1 MASRRSK
8 SLAQRSNDTM
18 TLIIDKTDNYSQ
30 MENYFYINPSN
41 LNKIKSLTN
50 EQFHIAKIK
59 NIKPQEI
66 TPLFLTILF
75 TKMKINGTVEV
86 IISEPI
92 SVMQSYEA
100 KIIEANA
107 KIGGFTDIKTIDS
120 LFLDERVNKKIPTLS
135 VTFKRPL
142 KRGNLQEEI
151 YKQDELR
158 REQYNKMNKSA
169 AMRRKSNEI
178 PSGRRISKTNQDNNK
193 NEIPSGRRISKTNQ
207 DNNKNDIP
215 SGRRISKTN
224 QDNNKN
230 DIPSGR
236 RISKPSQENLKVDI
250 PVSNRRL
257 SNQNSK
263 VNEYVPV
270 NANRRL
276 STQNTSP
283 SKKLDS
289 SGNLRS
295 NARRTTESNVELNS
309 RLNKYSK
316 RK

>member
-41 LNKIKSLTN
+41 LNKIKSLSN
-50 EQFHIAKIK
+50 EQFELAKIK

-86 IISEPI
+86 LISEPI

-120 LFLDERVNKKIPTLS
+120 LFLDERKNKKIPTLS

-169 AMRRKSNEI
+169 AMRRKSNE
-178 PSGRRISKTNQDNNK
+178 
-193 NEIPSGRRISKTNQ
+193 
-207 DNNKNDIP
+207 IP

>member
-151 YKQDELR
+151 YKQDEKR
-158 REQYNKMNKSA
+158 REKYSKFTESA
-169 AMRRKSNEI
+169 AIRRKSNEI
-178 PSGRRISKTNQDNNK
+178 PSGRRIS
-193 NEIPSGRRISKTNQ
+193 RTNQ

-215 SGRRISKTN
+215 SGRRVSKTN
-224 QDNNKN
+224 QENKNDIPTGRRISRNNQDNNIN

-236 RISKPSQENLKVDI
+236 RISKPSNEKIKNDI

-257 SNQNSK
+257 SNQNTK
-263 VNEYVPV
+263 INEYVPV

-289 SGNLRS
+289 SSNLRS
-295 NARRTTESNVELNS
+295 NVRRSTEANNEINS

>member
-75 TKMKINGTVEV
+75 TKMKVNGTVEV

-120 LFLDERVNKKIPTLS
+120 LFLDERINKKIPTLS

-151 YKQDELR
+151 YKQDEIR
-158 REQYNKMNKSA
+158 SQQYNKFKESA
-169 AMRRKSNEI
+169 AVRRKSNEI
-178 PSGRRISKTNQDNNK
+178 PSGRRISKTNQD
-193 NEIPSGRRISKTNQ
+193 
-207 DNNKNDIP
+207 NKNDIP

-230 DIPSGR
+230 DIP
-236 RISKPSQENLKVDI
+236 I
-250 PVSNRRL
+250 SNRRL
-257 SNQNSK
+257 SNQNTK
-263 VNEYVPV
+263 VNENIPV
-270 NANRRL
+270 YSSRRL
-276 STQNTSP
+276 SNQNISP
-283 SKKLDS
+283 TKNLNS
-289 SGNLRS
+289 SSNLRT
-295 NARRTTESNVELNS
+295 NIRRSTESNIESNS

>member
-8 SLAQRSNDTM
+8 SLAQRSNDKM

-41 LNKIKSLTN
+41 LNKIKSLSN
-50 EQFHIAKIK
+50 EQFELAKIK

-86 IISEPI
+86 LISEPI

-120 LFLDERVNKKIPTLS
+120 LFLDERINKKIPTLS

-151 YKQDELR
+151 YKQDEKR
-158 REQYNKMNKSA
+158 REKYSKFTESA
-169 AMRRKSNEI
+169 AIRRKSNEI
-178 PSGRRISKTNQDNNK
+178 PSGRRISRTNQDNN
-193 NEIPSGRRISKTNQ
+193 I
-207 DNNKNDIP
+207 
-215 SGRRISKTN
+215 
-224 QDNNKN
+224 N

-236 RISKPSQENLKVDI
+236 RISKPSNEKIKNDI

-257 SNQNSK
+257 SNQNTK
-263 VNEYVPV
+263 INEYVPV

-289 SGNLRS
+289 SSNLRS
-295 NARRTTESNVELNS
+295 NVRRSTEANNEINS

>member
-193 NEIPSGRRISKTNQ
+193 N
-207 DNNKNDIP
+207 
-215 SGRRISKTN
+215 
-224 QDNNKN
+224 

>member
-193 NEIPSGRRISKTNQ
+193 N
-207 DNNKNDIP
+207 DIP

-295 NARRTTESNVELNS
+295 NVRRTTESNVELNS

>member
-193 NEIPSGRRISKTNQ
+193 N
-207 DNNKNDIP
+207 DIP

-236 RISKPSQENLKVDI
+236 RISKPIQENLKVDI

>member
-75 TKMKINGTVEV
+75 TKMKVNGTVEV

-120 LFLDERVNKKIPTLS
+120 LFLDERINKKIPTLS

-151 YKQDELR
+151 YKQDEIR
-158 REQYNKMNKSA
+158 REQYNKFKESA
-169 AMRRKSNEI
+169 AVRRKSNEI

-193 NEIPSGRRISKTNQ
+193 N
-207 DNNKNDIP
+207 
-215 SGRRISKTN
+215 
-224 QDNNKN
+224 
-230 DIPSGR
+230 
-236 RISKPSQENLKVDI
+236 DI

-257 SNQNSK
+257 SNQNTK
-263 VNEYVPV
+263 VNENIPV
-270 NANRRL
+270 YASRRL
-276 STQNTSP
+276 SNQNISP
-283 SKKLDS
+283 TKNLNS
-289 SGNLRS
+289 SSNLRT
-295 NARRTTESNVELNS
+295 NIRRSTESNIESNS

>member
-193 NEIPSGRRISKTNQ
+193 N
-207 DNNKNDIP
+207 
-215 SGRRISKTN
+215 
-224 QDNNKN
+224 

-283 SKKLDS
+283 SKKLDY

>member
-193 NEIPSGRRISKTNQ
+193 N
-207 DNNKNDIP
+207 DIP

>member
-75 TKMKINGTVEV
+75 TKMKVNGTVEV

-169 AMRRKSNEI
+169 AMRRKS
-178 PSGRRISKTNQDNNK
+178 

>member
-41 LNKIKSLTN
+41 LNKIKSLSN
-50 EQFHIAKIK
+50 EQFELAKIK

-193 NEIPSGRRISKTNQ
+193 N
-207 DNNKNDIP
+207 
-215 SGRRISKTN
+215 
-224 QDNNKN
+224 

>member
-193 NEIPSGRRISKTNQ
+193 N
-207 DNNKNDIP
+207 DIP

-230 DIPSGR
+230 DIP
-236 RISKPSQENLKVDI
+236 
-250 PVSNRRL
+250 VSNRRL
-257 SNQNSK
+257 SNQNTK
-263 VNEYVPV
+263 VNENIPV
-270 NANRRL
+270 YASRRL
-276 STQNTSP
+276 SNQNISP
-283 SKKLDS
+283 TKNLNS
-289 SGNLRS
+289 SSNLRT
-295 NARRTTESNVELNS
+295 NIRRSTESNIESNS

>member
-75 TKMKINGTVEV
+75 TKMKVNGTVEV

-120 LFLDERVNKKIPTLS
+120 LFLDERINKKIPTLS

-193 NEIPSGRRISKTNQ
+193 NDIPSGRRMSKTNQ

-230 DIPSGR
+230 DIP
-236 RISKPSQENLKVDI
+236 
-250 PVSNRRL
+250 VSNRRL
-257 SNQNSK
+257 SNQNTK
-263 VNEYVPV
+263 LNENIPV
-270 NANRRL
+270 YASRRL
-276 STQNTSP
+276 SNQNISP
-283 SKKLDS
+283 TKNLNS
-289 SGNLRS
+289 SSNLRT
-295 NARRTTESNVELNS
+295 NIRRSTESNIESNS

>member
-193 NEIPSGRRISKTNQ
+193 N
-207 DNNKNDIP
+207 
-215 SGRRISKTN
+215 
-224 QDNNKN
+224 

-236 RISKPSQENLKVDI
+236 RISKPSQENLKNDI

-257 SNQNSK
+257 SNQKSK

-295 NARRTTESNVELNS
+295 NARRTTEANVELNS

>member
-193 NEIPSGRRISKTNQ
+193 N
-207 DNNKNDIP
+207 
-215 SGRRISKTN
+215 
-224 QDNNKN
+224 
-230 DIPSGR
+230 
-236 RISKPSQENLKVDI
+236 DI

-257 SNQNSK
+257 SNQNTK
-263 VNEYVPV
+263 VNENIPV
-270 NANRRL
+270 YASRRL
-276 STQNTSP
+276 SNQNISP
-283 SKKLDS
+283 TKNLNS
-289 SGNLRS
+289 SSNLRT
-295 NARRTTESNVELNS
+295 NIRRSTESNIESNS

>member
-1 MASRRSK
+1 
-8 SLAQRSNDTM
+8 
-18 TLIIDKTDNYSQ
+18 
-30 MENYFYINPSN
+30 
-41 LNKIKSLTN
+41 
-50 EQFHIAKIK
+50 
-59 NIKPQEI
+59 
-66 TPLFLTILF
+66 
-75 TKMKINGTVEV
+75 MKINGTVEV

-193 NEIPSGRRISKTNQ
+193 N
-207 DNNKNDIP
+207 DIP

-295 NARRTTESNVELNS
+295 NVRRTTESNVELNS

>member
-193 NEIPSGRRISKTNQ
+193 N
-207 DNNKNDIP
+207 DIP

-224 QDNNKN
+224 QDNNKD

>member
-193 NEIPSGRRISKTNQ
+193 NDIPSGRRISKTNQ

>member
-193 NEIPSGRRISKTNQ
+193 N
-207 DNNKNDIP
+207 DIP

-283 SKKLDS
+283 SKKLDYND
-289 SGNLRS
+289 NLRS

>member
-100 KIIEANA
+100 KIIEA
-107 KIGGFTDIKTIDS
+107 K
-120 LFLDERVNKKIPTLS
+120 LYQLH
-135 VTFKRPL
+135 L
-142 KRGNLQEEI
+142 KDL
-151 YKQDELR
+151 
-158 REQYNKMNKSA
+158 
-169 AMRRKSNEI
+169 
-178 PSGRRISKTNQDNNK
+178 
-193 NEIPSGRRISKTNQ
+193 
-207 DNNKNDIP
+207 
-215 SGRRISKTN
+215 
-224 QDNNKN
+224 
-230 DIPSGR
+230 
-236 RISKPSQENLKVDI
+236 
-250 PVSNRRL
+250 
-257 SNQNSK
+257 
-263 VNEYVPV
+263 
-270 NANRRL
+270 
-276 STQNTSP
+276 
-283 SKKLDS
+283 
-289 SGNLRS
+289 
-295 NARRTTESNVELNS
+295 
-309 RLNKYSK
+309 
-316 RK
+316 

>member
-75 TKMKINGTVEV
+75 TKMKVNGTVEV

-120 LFLDERVNKKIPTLS
+120 LFLDERINKKIPTLS

-151 YKQDELR
+151 YKQDEIR
-158 REQYNKMNKSA
+158 REQYNKFKESA
-169 AMRRKSNEI
+169 AVRRKSNEI

-193 NEIPSGRRISKTNQ
+193 NDIPSGRRMSKTNQ

-230 DIPSGR
+230 DIP
-236 RISKPSQENLKVDI
+236 
-250 PVSNRRL
+250 VSNRRL
-257 SNQNSK
+257 SNQNTK
-263 VNEYVPV
+263 VNENIPV
-270 NANRRL
+270 YASRRL
-276 STQNTSP
+276 SNQNISP
-283 SKKLDS
+283 TKNLNS
-289 SGNLRS
+289 SSNLRT
-295 NARRTTESNVELNS
+295 NIRRSTESNIESNS

>member
-193 NEIPSGRRISKTNQ
+193 N
-207 DNNKNDIP
+207 DIP

-224 QDNNKN
+224 QDNNTN

-236 RISKPSQENLKVDI
+236 RISKPSQENVKVDI

-263 VNEYVPV
+263 ANENVPV

-283 SKKLDS
+283 TKKLDS

-295 NARRTTESNVELNS
+295 NARRTTEANVELNS

>member
-135 VTFKRPL
+135 VAFKRPL

-193 NEIPSGRRISKTNQ
+193 NE
-207 DNNKNDIP
+207 IP